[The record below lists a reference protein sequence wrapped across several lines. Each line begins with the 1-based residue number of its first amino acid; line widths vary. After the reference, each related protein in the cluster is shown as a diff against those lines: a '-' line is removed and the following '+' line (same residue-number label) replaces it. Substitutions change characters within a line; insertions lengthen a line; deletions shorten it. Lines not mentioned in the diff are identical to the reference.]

1 MYIDVHFTQMTDKTI
16 STTEARERIS
26 DITTE
31 VEQKK
36 VTYTFTRHGKAVAK
50 LVPADFSASNISPRL
65 AEELKEFLAEHG
77 GAMARLAK
85 R

>member
-1 MYIDVHFTQMTDKTI
+1 MYIDVHFSQMTNKII

-31 VEQKK
+31 VEEKR

-77 GAMARLAK
+77 GAMANLAK

>member
-1 MYIDVHFTQMTDKTI
+1 MREKII
-16 STTEARERIS
+16 STTDVRAKIS

-36 VTYTFTRHGKAVAK
+36 VTYALTRYGKVVAK
-50 LVPADFSASNISPRL
+50 LVPADFSYGGLSPRL